1 MKFYDFKNITN
12 TSADIYIYGQICLE
26 KSVDWWTGEVSK
38 TDVALMDF
46 KEELDNLGDISI
58 LNLYINSPGGSVFV
72 TSAMISMLERLKAKD
87 VTINAYVD
95 GIAASAAS
103 FLLMVADNIY
113 LYKNSVVMIHKPMC
127 SAYGNA
133 IELQDAIN
141 MLDKIENS
149 TMMPMYLAKAK
160 ITEEE
165 IKDLIAKESWLS
177 ADEMDEYFNVSL
189 LQSANQVAACVDKNL
204 FSMYKNVPKNLVEL
218 TNNMQTLEILQNT
231 DEFIQNNDGH
241 PIEDEEKRKKE
252 ELIRNKLKL
261 INSSLFIKNKQ
272 N

>member
-1 MKFYDFKNITN
+1 MKFYDIKNITE

-26 KSVDWWTGEVSK
+26 KSVDWWTEKESE

-46 KEELDNLGDISI
+46 KEQLDNLGNIST

-72 TSAMISMLERLKAKD
+72 TSAMISMLERLKAKNI
-87 VTINAYVD
+87 TINAYVD

-177 ADEMDEYFNVSL
+177 SDEMNEYFNVNL
-189 LQSANQVAACVDKNL
+189 LQNTNQVAACIDENL
-204 FSMYKNVPKNLVEL
+204 FTRYKNVPENLANLINSTKKEEK
-218 TNNMQTLEILQNT
+218 TENIESNDTH
-231 DEFIQNNDGH
+231 FIEN
-241 PIEDEEKRKKE
+241 EEKRKRE
-252 ELIRNKLKL
+252 ELIKNKLKL
-261 INSSLFIKNKQ
+261 INSSLFIRKNKE

>member
-1 MKFYDFKNITN
+1 MKFYEIKNITN
-12 TSADIYIYGQICLE
+12 TSADIYIYGEICLE
-26 KSVDWWTGEVSK
+26 KYVDWWTGEESK

-72 TSAMISMLERLKAKD
+72 TSAMISMLERLKAKNI
-87 VTINAYVD
+87 TINAYVD
-95 GIAASAAS
+95 GLAASAAS

-177 ADEMDEYFNVSL
+177 ADEMNEYFNVNL
-189 LQSANQVAACVDKNL
+189 LQSANQVAACVDRNL
-204 FSMYKNVPKNLVEL
+204 FSMYKNVPRNLVEL
-218 TNNMQTLEILQNT
+218 TNKTQKIENSQSGEILQ
-231 DEFIQNNDGH
+231 DNNGH
-241 PIEDEEKRKKE
+241 PIEDVEKRKRE
-252 ELIRNKLKL
+252 ELVRNKLKL
-261 INSSLFIKNKQ
+261 INSSIFIKNKQ

>member
-1 MKFYDFKNITN
+1 MKFYDIKNITE

-26 KSVDWWTGEVSK
+26 KSVDWWTEKESE

-46 KEELDNLGDISI
+46 KEQLDNLGNIST

-72 TSAMISMLERLKAKD
+72 TSAMISMLERLKAKNI
-87 VTINAYVD
+87 TINAYVD

-177 ADEMDEYFNVSL
+177 SDEMNEYFNVNL
-189 LQSANQVAACVDKNL
+189 LQNTNQVAACIDKNL
-204 FSMYKNVPKNLVEL
+204 FTRYKNVPENLANLINSTEEVGKPENIER
-218 TNNMQTLEILQNT
+218 NNKH
-231 DEFIQNNDGH
+231 FIEN
-241 PIEDEEKRKKE
+241 EEKRKRE
-252 ELIRNKLKL
+252 ELVKNKLKL
-261 INSSLFIKNKQ
+261 INSSLFIRKNKK